1 MLPLLCEYLAWDSSF
16 FNLRIGRIRDSRLT
30 PEGIGPVLSWAQRED
45 IDCLY
50 FLSPS
55 DDAESV
61 SLAESHGFRL
71 VDIRVTFSQQLSP
84 SDVQS
89 VSATSVRDMRPGDLP
104 TLKAIAAVSHRQS
117 RFYYDPGFHRSSCDR
132 LYETWIERSCE
143 GKADRVLVADY
154 EGTPAGYL
162 TCHLDSESNAVIG
175 LLAVAPRVRGKGLGQ
190 QLVNTSLRY
199 FRENGMNRVD
209 VVTQGRNCP
218 SQRLYQSC
226 GFRTQAVQLW
236 YHKWFQPGA

>member
-1 MLPLLCEYLAWDSSF
+1 MSSLLCEYLDWDSSF

-30 PEGIGPVLSWAQRED
+30 PEAIGPVLGWAQRED

-55 DDAESV
+55 DDAGSV
-61 SLAESHGFRL
+61 SLAEGHGFRL

-84 SDVQS
+84 SNAQS
-89 VSATSVRDMRPGDLP
+89 VPSTSVRDMRLGDLP

-117 RFYYDPGFHRSSCDR
+117 RFYYDPGFHPSSCDR

-143 GKADRVLVADY
+143 GHADRVLVADC

-162 TCHLDSESNAVIG
+162 SCHLGSENNAVIG
-175 LLAVAPRVRGKGLGQ
+175 LLAVAPQMRGKGLGQ
-190 QLVNTSLRY
+190 QLVNTSLHY

-218 SQRLYQSC
+218 SQSLYQSC
-226 GFRTQAVQLW
+226 GFRTRTVQLW
-236 YHKWFQPGA
+236 YHKWFQQGA